1 MALTYVG
8 SLNLLALC
16 PSVARS
22 LGIPSLQLGA
32 SLTGNLALSASLSA
46 SPPTAAFYLAAALE
60 TQVQLALAE
69 SFGCPDFSFSVS
81 DTVSLKADLNAS
93 FSLLVS
99 LSALLS
105 LSLAG
110 GGVYA
115 FTYSGA
121 ADVMGAALTTE
132 LASVWP
138 DGAPSSG
145 SCQALIFGAA
155 SSGSPLQPIAQGS
168 LTAFL
173 DGLTLGPGL
182 VYTGKLGT
190 IADVSKV
197 TAKASVQGSAAISAS
212 LAASASLSAAASITP
227 PTLAITAT
235 ALAKFVA
242 NLKSAIAAGIKPP
255 SVSVAVSATA
265 AAAANISANFGA
277 MASLGLAL
285 GGGGSIFGYTYSG
298 TGTAMGGTVTT
309 ALASTW
315 GDGHTPTSQAD
326 AVSVILAVTDPLAFL
341 SLLSF
346 FGGM

>member
-1 MALTYVG
+1 M
-8 SLNLLALC
+8 
-16 PSVARS
+16 
-22 LGIPSLQLGA
+22 
-32 SLTGNLALSASLSA
+32 GNLALSASLTLT
-46 SPPTAAFYLAAALE
+46 PPTAAFYLAAAIE
-60 TQVQLALAE
+60 AQTQLALAA
-69 SFGCPDFSFSVS
+69 SLGAPNFSFSVS
-81 DTVSLKADLNAS
+81 DTIALQADLSAS

-105 LSLAG
+105 LSLSG
-110 GGVYA
+110 GGAYA

-121 ADVMGAALTTE
+121 ADTLGASLTTE
-132 LASVWP
+132 LVSAWP

-182 VYTGKLGT
+182 IYTGKLGT

-197 TAKASVQGSAAISAS
+197 TAQASVQGNAAISAS
-212 LAASASLSAAASITP
+212 LAASATLSAAASITP
-227 PTLAITAT
+227 PTFATSLT
-235 ALAKFVA
+235 ALANFIA
-242 NLKSAIAAGIKPP
+242 NLKAAIAAGIQAP
-255 SVSVAVSATA
+255 SVSVAASATA
-265 AAAANISANFGA
+265 AAAASISANFGA

-285 GGGGSIFGYTYSG
+285 GGGGSIFAYTYSG
-298 TGTAMGGTVTT
+298 AGDTMGTAVTT

-315 GDGHTPTSQAD
+315 GDLHTPTSQAD
-326 AVSVILAVTDPLAFL
+326 AVTVILAVTDPIAFL

-346 FGGM
+346 FGGV